1 MKLIL
6 NFLLFSFFLLFS
18 TYGNAQLT
26 ITEIGTLPEPVS
38 NNAVCEGFIDGVP
51 YLFSFA
57 GIDTTKI
64 FSGTHLKSFR
74 MNLETGESERID
86 DLPGDQ
92 GLLATGAS
100 RIGNIIYI
108 VGGYTVNA
116 NGSEVTSRKVRRYDI
131 ENNEFLSDAADL
143 IVPTDDHVQAV
154 WRDSLLYVV
163 TGWSNSAN
171 IRFTQVYDP
180 ISDNWT
186 NGTLLPNDNNYTSFG
201 ASGAIVDDKIYYF
214 GGARST
220 GNFPIQNYLRVGEIN
235 PDDPS
240 EVTWTISQPDADIN
254 GYRMAATMMDD
265 QVHWIGGS
273 NNTYNYNGIAYD
285 GSGGVPTANQELVF
299 VEGLEINRFEI
310 DNEVPMDLRGIAKI
324 SETEQYIAGGMLANQ
339 QVTDKVFKL
348 ELKPLIVIPAVSYT
362 AADLG
367 INIFPNPVVDQI
379 NIVNEGKEK
388 IESYNIYDNNGKL
401 ILNSVFNSS
410 IAVGDIIPGIYFIE
424 LILQSGKKVK
434 ERIQVGD

>member
-299 VEGLEINRFEI
+299 VEGLEINPFEI

>member
-339 QVTDKVFKL
+339 LVTDKVFKL

>member
-299 VEGLEINRFEI
+299 VEGLEINPFEI

-401 ILNSVFNSS
+401 ILNSVFDSS
-410 IAVGDIIPGIYFIE
+410 IAVGDFVPGIYFIE

>member
-18 TYGNAQLT
+18 T
-26 ITEIGTLPEPVS
+26 
-38 NNAVCEGFIDGVP
+38 NAVCEGFIDGVP

-220 GNFPIQNYLRVGEIN
+220 GNFPIQNYLR
-235 PDDPS
+235 
-240 EVTWTISQPDADIN
+240 
-254 GYRMAATMMDD
+254 AATMMDD

-299 VEGLEINRFEI
+299 VEGLEINPFEI